1 MAGPR
6 PREKHL
12 YRTDRGGHVG
22 RLTRST
28 LPGSV
33 ASLCQ
38 DLDVSGRKI
47 EKPMLVSQKSDS
59 QQGDHSLD
67 FVEFMK
73 PFWIK
78 SQSIA
83 TWKWLSPISPW
94 KMSSWPFTWS
104 KVLQKRCRKVR
115 ERCGS
120 PKMVW
125 HCDTSVTYSQAQKT
139 WQGWN
144 SQLWPQQL
152 GSWVPNQTS
161 HQVILLFGVDL
172 GWILK
177 TPGFRN
183 RCGQGPPGFQNHRI
197 SFRRLKE
204 SICPFGH
211 SKRKKNTRH
220 PKREVF

>member
-1 MAGPR
+1 
-6 PREKHL
+6 
-12 YRTDRGGHVG
+12 
-22 RLTRST
+22 
-28 LPGSV
+28 
-33 ASLCQ
+33 
-38 DLDVSGRKI
+38 
-47 EKPMLVSQKSDS
+47 
-59 QQGDHSLD
+59 
-67 FVEFMK
+67 MK

-161 HQVILLFGVDL
+161 HQVILLFGVVGVDL

-211 SKRKKNTRH
+211 SKRKKKHQTSQTWGVLTCHATVPCSQVLFLVPAATRRWDGSWS
-220 PKREVF
+220 PYVYYIL